1 MSTASPSIPR
11 PLVRTNQWVIV
22 LSVVVSLI
30 TNQYWLLLIPL
41 LSGLIGLF
49 FHFNPIMALAKSF
62 LRKPLNTYIPEDKQ
76 QQKFNQTI
84 AVSCL
89 FIAFISFLLRWTI
102 VSIVFSLIVGLAA
115 FIAILGFCIGC
126 YIHFHWS
133 QYRQRR
139 LQAQNQS
146 K

>member
-1 MSTASPSIPR
+1 MSDTTYSIPR

-22 LSVVVSLI
+22 LSTLLSLF
-30 TNQYWLLLIPL
+30 TGYYWLLLLPL
-41 LSGLIGLF
+41 LSGLSGLLL
-49 FHFNPIMALAKSF
+49 HFNPVMVLAKKF
-62 LRKPLNTYIPEDKQ
+62 LRKPSNAYIPEDKA

-89 FIAFISFLLRWTI
+89 SIAFVSFLLHWTI
-102 VSIVFSLIVGLAA
+102 LSIVFSVIVGVAA
-115 FIAILGFCIGC
+115 FVAILGFCIGC
-126 YIHFHWS
+126 FIHFQWS

-139 LQAQNQS
+139 IQGQDLP

>member
-1 MSTASPSIPR
+1 MGDMTHSIPR

-22 LSVVVSLI
+22 LSSLLSLY
-30 TNQYWLLLIPL
+30 TGCYWLLLVPL
-41 LSGLIGLF
+41 LSGISGLIL
-49 FHFNPIMALAKSF
+49 HFNPVMVLAKKF
-62 LRKPLNTYIPEDKQ
+62 LRKPFNAYIPEDKD

-89 FIAFISFLLRWTI
+89 SIAFLSFLMRWTI
-102 VSIVFSLIVGLAA
+102 LSIVFSIIVGLAA
-115 FIAILGFCIGC
+115 LVAILGFCIGC
-126 YIHFHWS
+126 FIHFHWS

-139 LQAQNQS
+139 IQGQNTT

>member
-1 MSTASPSIPR
+1 MSDITHSIPR

-22 LSVVVSLI
+22 LSTLLSLL
-30 TNQYWLLLIPL
+30 TGYYWLLLVPL
-41 LSGLIGLF
+41 LSGLSGLLL
-49 FHFNPIMALAKSF
+49 HFNPVMVLAKKF
-62 LRKPLNTYIPEDKQ
+62 LRKPATAYIPEDKD

-89 FIAFISFLLRWTI
+89 SIAFVSSLMRWT
-102 VSIVFSLIVGLAA
+102 VLSIIFSVIVGLAA
-115 FIAILGFCIGC
+115 FVAILGFCIGC
-126 YIHFHWS
+126 FVHFQWS

-139 LQAQNQS
+139 IQEQTTP